1 MKMLINGQWV
11 DSSNKEVIEI
21 DNPYTGQIIDSV
33 PSATKEDGDFA
44 ISEAVKAQKIWNAK
58 KTRDRAAIL
67 RKFLDLLKRDRDK
80 LAAKLTEETGKPVF
94 DSYGEIDSVYMTFE
108 SSIEIVKH
116 HFGKGLG
123 IYMTGFVFSAA
134 STRMLLELI
143 MAAGGEAK
151 GECIPDNMYVEC
163 AYYPEARKLVII
175 NNSGE
180 VQKAKV
186 SCKGKLL
193 NVQLGAYET
202 MVENV

>member
-33 PSATKEDGDFA
+33 PSATKEDVDFA

-80 LAAKLTEETGKPVF
+80 LAVKLTEETGKPVF

-116 HFGKGLG
+116 HFGKTMPTG
-123 IYMTGFVFSAA
+123 IEGGYDDDLQVTIHEPLSVIACFVPFNFPAA
-134 STRMLLELI
+134 L
-143 MAAGGEAK
+143 
-151 GECIPDNMYVEC
+151 
-163 AYYPEARKLVII
+163 
-175 NNSGE
+175 
-180 VQKAKV
+180 
-186 SCKGKLL
+186 
-193 NVQLGAYET
+193 
-202 MVENV
+202 